1 MNRYVTGRAAYL
13 KSKDLKWETAKTTD
27 IGIELGFFNNDLTLS
42 LDYFVKKNVDL
53 LAQIDLNLSSGQI
66 FEINSSREKPYVN
79 TASVKNTGWEFMMN
93 YRKQLTKDFHIECNI
108 QYRNVEE

>member
-1 MNRYVTGRAAYL
+1 MGNCQ
-13 KSKDLKWETAKTTD
+13 TTD

-66 FEINSSREKPYVN
+66 LKSTVH
-79 TASVKNTGWEFMMN
+79 VKNPTLI
-93 YRKQLTKDFHIECNI
+93 QLP
-108 QYRNVEE
+108 

>member
-1 MNRYVTGRAAYL
+1 YVTGRAAYL

-79 TASVKNTGWEFMMN
+79 TASVK
-93 YRKQLTKDFHIECNI
+93 
-108 QYRNVEE
+108 